1 MISARNE
8 PTILIL
14 DDIEIKW
21 TWKESELLH
30 FREMW
35 SDGVPINDLARELK
49 TNKRSVALLVMDQ
62 EMKDEIEQR
71 KFGLYGN

>member
-1 MISARNE
+1 MVSARNE

-35 SDGVPINDLARELK
+35 NDGVPINDLARELK
-49 TNKRSVALLVMDQ
+49 TNRRSVALLVMDQ
-62 EMKDEIEQR
+62 EMKGEIEQR
-71 KFGLYGN
+71 RFGLYGN